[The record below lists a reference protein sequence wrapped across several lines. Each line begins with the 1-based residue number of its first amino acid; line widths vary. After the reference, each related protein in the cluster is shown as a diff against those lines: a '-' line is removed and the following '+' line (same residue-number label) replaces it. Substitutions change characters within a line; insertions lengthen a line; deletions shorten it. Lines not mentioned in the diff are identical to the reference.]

1 MNKSQ
6 NWKKRQIRKIERCQ
20 KMSRDERLLKI
31 NKRLAKQKIHRLFK
45 EFENQIKQIIED
57 L

>member
-1 MNKSQ
+1 
-6 NWKKRQIRKIERCQ
+6 
-20 KMSRDERLLKI
+20 MSRDERMLKI

-45 EFENQIKQIIED
+45 ELETQIKQIIEE

>member
-1 MNKSQ
+1 
-6 NWKKRQIRKIERCQ
+6 
-20 KMSRDERLLKI
+20 MSRDERLLKI

-45 EFENQIKQIIED
+45 ELENQIKQIIDE